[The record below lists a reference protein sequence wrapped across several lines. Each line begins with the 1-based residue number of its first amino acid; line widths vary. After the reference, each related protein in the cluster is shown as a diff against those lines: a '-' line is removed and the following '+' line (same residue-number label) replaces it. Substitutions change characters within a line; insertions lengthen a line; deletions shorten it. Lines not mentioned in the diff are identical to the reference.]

1 MMFFSSGIVSIY
13 KCFSDRNLMDC
24 LTSFPA
30 ALQMALCSLIFAVSS
45 LYSSIASM
53 ILSAYTDDGKGQKS
67 SQQTHHPTTLQ
78 MEGLT
83 KSYQMKLL
91 ESV

>member
-1 MMFFSSGIVSIY
+1 MS
-13 KCFSDRNLMDC
+13 C

-45 LYSSIASM
+45 RYSSIASM
-53 ILSAYTDDGKGQKS
+53 ILSAYNDKEWKS
-67 SQQTHHPTTLQ
+67 SQYTHHPTTLQ

-83 KSYQMKLL
+83 KSCQLKLL
-91 ESV
+91 QSV